1 MNLLGF
7 HAIWI
12 FVCKIFYYSYYFFD
26 LYLVV
31 LFWSIRRLLV
41 DWALF
46 AIIGT
51 EVIGIEGMFI
61 TEFLSF
67 NFLSVAVLVVLGCSL
82 LLLFVPFIDTRF
94 KGGIAGAP
102 VTFLIAFTWLLVLF
116 FVEVLRLSEE
126 FVCSLLLLLPGR
138 TGGSSSWKLKVHEG
152 QWQGQHYYTL

>member
-1 MNLLGF
+1 M
-7 HAIWI
+7 
-12 FVCKIFYYSYYFFD
+12 
-26 LYLVV
+26 
-31 LFWSIRRLLV
+31 LV

-102 VTFLIAFTWLLVLF
+102 VTFLIAFTLLLLLLLF
-116 FVEVLRLSEE
+116 VEE

-138 TGGSSSWKLKVHEG
+138 TGGSSS
-152 QWQGQHYYTL
+152 

>member
-1 MNLLGF
+1 M
-7 HAIWI
+7 
-12 FVCKIFYYSYYFFD
+12 
-26 LYLVV
+26 
-31 LFWSIRRLLV
+31 LV

-102 VTFLIAFTWLLVLF
+102 VTFLIAFTLLLF
-116 FVEVLRLSEE
+116 FVEGLRLSEE

-138 TGGSSSWKLKVHEG
+138 TGGSSS
-152 QWQGQHYYTL
+152 